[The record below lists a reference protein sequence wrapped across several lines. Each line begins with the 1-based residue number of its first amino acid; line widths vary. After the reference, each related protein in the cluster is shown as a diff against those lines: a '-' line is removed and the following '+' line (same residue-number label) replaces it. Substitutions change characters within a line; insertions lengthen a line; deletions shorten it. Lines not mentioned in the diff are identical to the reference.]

1 MKVLHLN
8 LMDEAATETLGKT
21 LAEKLFTGAFVAMF
35 GGLGAGKTT
44 LVKAL
49 AGALGIHDIMSP
61 TFTIVREHT
70 DGETALFHF
79 DAYRLESEEELYAIG
94 FEDYLARNG
103 VIVMEWCENVSY
115 ALPAERLEIHISGS
129 GCDAREA
136 ELVSTA
142 PKYDAFIAAA
152 ERLFGGK
159 I

>member
-21 LAEKLFTGAFVAMF
+21 LAEKLFPGAFVAMF

-49 AGALGIHDIMSP
+49 AGALGINDIMSP

-70 DGETALFHF
+70 GGETALFHF